1 MPSFKRERC
10 GKRIQPAED
19 KVLMV
24 AGGKQRE
31 DVSVYVWDI
40 LYAKC
45 YFLWRAKCSRALQII
60 WQLRFLF
67 SSQTATTNFAITSY
81 LRETNCLWWFFWS
94 LCNSVLLVNWIKPC
108 LSNVSMLYSLKT
120 PENQNENTG

>member
-19 KVLMV
+19 KTLMV

-45 YFLWRAKCSRALQII
+45 YFL
-60 WQLRFLF
+60 
-67 SSQTATTNFAITSY
+67 
-81 LRETNCLWWFFWS
+81 
-94 LCNSVLLVNWIKPC
+94 
-108 LSNVSMLYSLKT
+108 
-120 PENQNENTG
+120 

>member
-19 KVLMV
+19 KTLMV

-40 LYAKC
+40 LYAKS
-45 YFLWRAKCSRALQII
+45 YYSMKGKVFESTTDSLAIA
-60 WQLRFLF
+60 F
-67 SSQTATTNFAITSY
+67 SIFQS
-81 LRETNCLWWFFWS
+81 NC
-94 LCNSVLLVNWIKPC
+94 N
-108 LSNVSMLYSLKT
+108 Y
-120 PENQNENTG
+120 